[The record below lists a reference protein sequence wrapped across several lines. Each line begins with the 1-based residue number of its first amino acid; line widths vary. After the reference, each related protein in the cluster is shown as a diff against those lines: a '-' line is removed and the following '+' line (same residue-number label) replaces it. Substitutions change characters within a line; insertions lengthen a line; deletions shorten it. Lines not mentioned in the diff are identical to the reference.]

1 MVWKPPRILGM
12 IVGILLILT
21 LTGIDLYLIQE
32 MSGQPFGLNLFLT
45 VLVTIL
51 TLPYVGLWLYWTYH
65 LFTLRYYLDRN
76 EFVILSGS
84 TRQAIPMQTIR
95 RITRGS
101 DHTETAHFRGVVW
114 PGYMWGRTELA
125 DLGTLSIH
133 STQPLARQL
142 ILETDEGC
150 YGISPAQVERFLED
164 FERRRS
170 LGIMRESQP
179 SETRIGLAALP
190 LWRDGHY
197 WALLAL
203 AFGANAALFGWIAE
217 RYSSLATRLSIHSS
231 VPGQVGMIIPKSSL
245 LIVPAIGALA
255 LVVDGLIG
263 VVLHHRERV
272 GAWLMGL
279 VALGIQGVL
288 WVAAVGIVGL

>member
-1 MVWKPPRILGM
+1 MVWKPPRTLG
-12 IVGILLILT
+12 IGVGIVLILT
-21 LTGIDLYLIQE
+21 LTGIDLYLIQKI
-32 MSGQPFGLNLFLT
+32 SGQPFGLNLVLT
-45 VLVTIL
+45 VLLMCLMFLFT
-51 TLPYVGLWLYWTYH
+51 GLWFYWIYH

-76 EFVILSGS
+76 EFVILSGT
-84 TRQAIPMQTIR
+84 TRQVIPMQYIR

-101 DHTETAHFRGVVW
+101 DHTAAAHFRGVVW

-125 DLGTLSIH
+125 DLGNLSIH
-133 STQPLARQL
+133 STQPLVCQL
-142 ILETDEGC
+142 IVETDEGC
-150 YGISPAQVERFLED
+150 YGISPGHAERFLED
-164 FERRRS
+164 FERRRT

-179 SETRIGLAALP
+179 SETRFGLAALP
-190 LWRDGHY
+190 LWRDKYY

-203 AFGANAALFGWIAE
+203 AFGANASLFGWIAE
-217 RYSSLATRLSIHSS
+217 RYPSMATRLSVHGS

-263 VVLHHRERV
+263 MVLHHRERV

-288 WVAAVGIVGL
+288 WVAALGIVGL